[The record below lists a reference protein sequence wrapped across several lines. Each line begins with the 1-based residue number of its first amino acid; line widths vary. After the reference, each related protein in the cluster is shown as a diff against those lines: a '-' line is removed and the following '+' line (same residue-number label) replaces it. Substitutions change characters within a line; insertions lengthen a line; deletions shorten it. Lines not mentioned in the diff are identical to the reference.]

1 LIILIERIK
10 DIIFIEGSFYDSNS
24 YIIDDVIIDTGTG
37 INKDNLLGALNA
49 LNISPDDIKLVIN
62 THCHFDHTGGN
73 GIFQNADI
81 AIHKKDAPPLE
92 EGDDIATAA
101 YLFGASIKPLKID
114 LKLKEGDNI
123 GDFEIIH
130 TPGHTQGSICLYDGE
145 TLISG
150 DTIFAYGGF
159 GRVDMGGSI
168 KDMKQSIKKLLK
180 LDIKH
185 ILPGHGPWVEDGNR
199 HVKLAY
205 DLLF

>member
-1 LIILIERIK
+1 LIERIK

>member
-1 LIILIERIK
+1 MIERIK

>member
-1 LIILIERIK
+1 MIERIK

-24 YIIDDVIIDTGTG
+24 YIIGDVIIDTGTG

-62 THCHFDHTGGN
+62 THCHFDHTGGDKL
-73 GIFQNADI
+73 FPNADI
-81 AIHKKDAPPLE
+81 GIHKKDAPPLE

-101 YLFGASIKPLKID
+101 YLFGASIKPIKVD
-114 LKLKEGDNI
+114 LKLKEGDSI

-168 KDMKQSIKKLLK
+168 KDMEQSIKKLLK
-180 LDIKH
+180 LDIKYL
-185 ILPGHGPWVEDGNR
+185 LPGHGPWTEDGNR

>member
-1 LIILIERIK
+1 LIEKIK

-37 INKDNLLGALNA
+37 MNKNHLLSALNS

-62 THCHFDHTGGN
+62 THCHFDHTGGDRL
-73 GIFQNADI
+73 FPNADI
-81 AIHKKDAPPLE
+81 AIHKKDATPLE

-101 YLFGASIKPLKID
+101 YLFGAAIKPIKVD
-114 LKLKEGDNI
+114 LKLKEGDSI
-123 GDFEIIH
+123 GDFEVIH

-168 KDMKQSIKKLLK
+168 KNMKQSIKKLLK
-180 LDIKH
+180 LDIKYL
-185 ILPGHGPWVEDGNR
+185 LPGHGPWAENGNR
-199 HVKLAY
+199 HVKLAH

>member
-1 LIILIERIK
+1 MIEKIK

-37 INKDNLLGALNA
+37 MNKNHLLSALNS

-62 THCHFDHTGGN
+62 THCHFDHTGGDRL
-73 GIFQNADI
+73 FPNADI
-81 AIHKKDAPPLE
+81 AIHKKDATPLE

-101 YLFGASIKPLKID
+101 YLFGAAIKPIKVD
-114 LKLKEGDNI
+114 LKLKEGDSI
-123 GDFEIIH
+123 GDFEVIH

-168 KDMKQSIKKLLK
+168 KNMKQSIKKLLK
-180 LDIKH
+180 LDIKYL
-185 ILPGHGPWVEDGNR
+185 LPGHGPWAENGNR
-199 HVKLAY
+199 HVKLAH